1 MLKQIIAGASEVSE
15 GAGDL
20 QGLLGDSM
28 PAIQAL
34 ELTLLEE
41 AVEETWGDLLDT
53 QVLQD
58 GKIAEIAV

>member
-34 ELTLLEE
+34 ELPLLEE